1 MATIKELKRMCK
13 SFETSCNGC
22 PFQNEIDGGCLITML
37 AYDCF
42 PDNADEIVD
51 KWVSEHPVKTYTM
64 DFFEKFP
71 KAPKDPSGCPMPCI
85 RLIHSEFI
93 DKSCLGYTCK
103 DCWNQLIPENK

>member
-1 MATIKELKRMCK
+1 MATIKDLKRMCK

-22 PFQNEIDGGCLITML
+22 PFQNKIDNGCLITML

-51 KWVSEHPVKTYTM
+51 KWVAEHPIKTYAM

-71 KAPKDPSGCPMPCI
+71 NAPKREGCPTACI
-85 RLIHSEFI
+85 RDIYPELG
-93 DKSCLGYTCK
+93 DKCYGKNCLE
-103 DCWNQLIPENK
+103 CWNREIQEQ